1 MIIISQQPGDTAT
14 RIYVTNVLV
23 DDQAAGLD
31 FYANKLG
38 FQVKYDMPIGKH
50 RWLTLVSSEQPEGT
64 QLLLE
69 PDDHP
74 AASSYKSALVADGIP
89 YTSFEVDDLDK
100 EHKRLIALGVEFT
113 QPPIEA
119 GDVKMAILNDNC
131 GNLIQLIE
139 LLAVNAQ

>member
-1 MIIISQQPGDTAT
+1 M

-38 FQVKYDMPIGKH
+38 FQVKHDIPMGKH

-74 AASSYKSALVADGIP
+74 AAASYKSALVADGIP

-113 QPPIEA
+113 HPPIEA
-119 GDVKMAILNDNC
+119 GDVKMAILNDTC
-131 GNLIQLIE
+131 GNLIQLVE
-139 LLAVNAQ
+139 LLAVNEQ

>member
-1 MIIISQQPGDTAT
+1 M

-38 FQVKYDMPIGKH
+38 FQVKHDIPMGKH
-50 RWLTLVSSEQPEGT
+50 RWLTLVSNEQPEGT

-74 AASSYKSALVADGIP
+74 AAASYKSALVADGIP

-100 EHKRLIALGVEFT
+100 EYKRLIALGVEFT
-113 QPPIEA
+113 HPPIEA
-119 GDVKMAILNDNC
+119 GDVKMAVLNDTC

-139 LLAVNAQ
+139 LLAVNEQ

>member
-1 MIIISQQPGDTAT
+1 M

-31 FYANKLG
+31 FYTNKLG
-38 FQVKYDMPIGKH
+38 FQVKHDIPMGKH
-50 RWLTLVSSEQPEGT
+50 RWLTLVSSEQSEGT

-74 AASSYKSALVADGIP
+74 AAASYKSALAADGIP

-100 EHKRLIALGVEFT
+100 EHNRLIALGVEFT
-113 QPPIEA
+113 HPPIEA
-119 GDVKMAILNDNC
+119 GDVKMAILNDTC

-139 LLAVNAQ
+139 LLAVNEQ